1 MPKDQTTAQNMMP
14 IHSLIPLG
22 SKCLSRPDIASP
34 ILGSRDKAANKT
46 NRILALVELTVRLE
60 VDNKGR
66 PQTIIL

>member
-1 MPKDQTTAQNMMP
+1 MPKDRTTAQNTMP

-34 ILGSRDKAANKT
+34 ILGSRDKAVNKT